1 MPSVVFPR
9 FERPVKAVYPV
20 PSEDLPH
27 LGESHSF
34 KTMAIWNRKGGV
46 AKTTITHSLGFALA
60 LKGKRVLLVDADPQ
74 CDLSYLL
81 LKEWVKKKQTSEETE
96 AGEENYDL
104 FFNHQVP
111 GRPNMKNN
119 IKDALRPVLEPA
131 GSDSPMVQ
139 WGPADVTKI
148 PLPKGCQGGL
158 FLLPGHEGLVDYEQK
173 VTVAYGT
180 NLLVEAIA
188 PGAWNKLMALT
199 ARSCGADIV
208 LVDCNPHRGKLNMH
222 IILTSDY
229 LFLPCTPDTYCHN
242 AIKALPF
249 IMADWVTTR
258 FNARNTAS
266 HAGLA
271 RDVQI
276 PAGNPRI
283 LGISVNRY
291 THINGKPAKNFSYWM
306 TRIEN
311 QLREISQDMHKIP
324 GLAGMA
330 GTPGQ
335 PDTWPSILARVPEFN
350 QFSALSHFYGLPVI
364 ALGANLMGVWNEEH
378 AEMLKFTGNPRRDM
392 SNKVIFFQGVFKK
405 FLEEIGRKVQSGPLL
420 VAFDEIDDVPGRPN
434 MKNNIKDAL
443 RPVLEP
449 AGSDSPMVQWGPADV
464 TKIPLPKGCQG
475 GLFLLPGHE
484 GLVDYEQKVTVA
496 YGTNLLVEAIA
507 PGAWNKLMALTARS
521 CGADI
526 VLVDCNPHRGK
537 LNMHIILTSDY
548 LFLPCTPDTYCHN
561 AIKALP
567 FIMADWVTT
576 RFNARNTASHA
587 GLARDVQIPAGNPRI
602 LGISVNRY
610 THIKSKPAKNFSY
623 WMTRIENQ
631 LREISQDMHKI
642 PGLAGMAGTP
652 GQPDTWPSILAKVPE
667 FNQFSALSHFYG
679 LPVIALGANLMGV
692 WNEEHA
698 EMQKFTGNPR
708 RDMNKKVDFF
718 QGVFKKFL
726 EEIGRKVQSGPLLVA
741 FDEIDDD
748 ESNHGSSGGAG
759 PNDASQ
765 DVVYV
770 GGSGSSAR
778 AAGGGSSS
786 RGGRSAGGGSRGGRN
801 GRGGSTNRGRGTNQG
816 RGAAASNMTPLSG
829 NKRGRIERPEY

>member
-1 MPSVVFPR
+1 MPPVVFPR
-9 FERPVKAVYPV
+9 FDRPVKAVYPV

-46 AKTTITHSLGFALA
+46 AKTTITHTLGFALA

-81 LKEWVKKKQTSEETE
+81 LKEWVKRKQNPEETE

-104 FFNHQVP
+104 FFDHPVP
-111 GRPNMKNN
+111 GRSNMKNN

-148 PLPKGCQGGL
+148 PLPEGCQGGL

-242 AIKALPF
+242 AIKALPL

-258 FNARNTAS
+258 S
-266 HAGLA
+266 
-271 RDVQI
+271 
-276 PAGNPRI
+276 
-283 LGISVNRY
+283 
-291 THINGKPAKNFSYWM
+291 
-306 TRIEN
+306 
-311 QLREISQDMHKIP
+311 
-324 GLAGMA
+324 
-330 GTPGQ
+330 
-335 PDTWPSILARVPEFN
+335 
-350 QFSALSHFYGLPVI
+350 
-364 ALGANLMGVWNEEH
+364 
-378 AEMLKFTGNPRRDM
+378 
-392 SNKVIFFQGVFKK
+392 
-405 FLEEIGRKVQSGPLL
+405 
-420 VAFDEIDDVPGRPN
+420 
-434 MKNNIKDAL
+434 
-443 RPVLEP
+443 
-449 AGSDSPMVQWGPADV
+449 
-464 TKIPLPKGCQG
+464 
-475 GLFLLPGHE
+475 
-484 GLVDYEQKVTVA
+484 
-496 YGTNLLVEAIA
+496 
-507 PGAWNKLMALTARS
+507 
-521 CGADI
+521 
-526 VLVDCNPHRGK
+526 
-537 LNMHIILTSDY
+537 
-548 LFLPCTPDTYCHN
+548 
-561 AIKALP
+561 
-567 FIMADWVTT
+567 
-576 RFNARNTASHA
+576 NARNTASHA

-642 PGLAGMAGTP
+642 PGLVGMAGTP
-652 GQPDTWPSILAKVPE
+652 GQPDTWPSILARVPE

-692 WNEEHA
+692 WDEEHVQ
-698 EMQKFTGNPR
+698 MLKFTGKPR
-708 RDMNKKVDFF
+708 RDMSNKVIFF
-718 QGVFKKFL
+718 QGIFRKFL
-726 EEIGRKVQSGPLLVA
+726 AEIGRKVQSGPLLVA
-741 FDEIDDD
+741 LDEIDDD
-748 ESNHGSSGGAG
+748 ESENSSSRGAG
-759 PNDASQ
+759 PNNASQ

-770 GGSGSSAR
+770 GDSGSGAR
-778 AAGGGSSS
+778 AAGGGSNS
-786 RGGRSAGGGSRGGRN
+786 RGGRSAGGGSRGARN
-801 GRGGSTNRGRGTNQG
+801 GRGGSANRGSGTSQGRGTSG
-816 RGAAASNMTPLSG
+816 SNMAPLSG
-829 NKRGRIERPEY
+829 NKRGRTGRPEY